1 MILLDVLSCNNGDKL
16 SVHKDKDKNNKEKHT
31 KRKSIVELFDGYKDN
46 YVPQEIDWGED
57 KGKEIIK

>member
-1 MILLDVLSCNNGDKL
+1 MILIDELVCSNGDEL
-16 SVHKDKDKNNKEKHT
+16 SVRKGNDKNNKEKHT

-57 KGKEIIK
+57 IGKEIIK